1 MVVKVWVI
9 DIVAIVLAM
18 GRSAG
23 NGRAIATLDDQLN
36 KF

>member
-1 MVVKVWVI
+1 MEDKAWVI

-23 NGRAIATLDDQLN
+23 SGRAIGTLDDQLH